1 MVIASTVDRNAVS
14 ADSIQLR
21 LNRLVEHVREALL
34 NPEIKGSYMQAT
46 KTGTEDFAWC
56 DRLPDEEIFYGS
68 FTEFSGQ
75 GESTGT
81 MKLRIRY
88 WRVLKRS
95 SWRDMAA
102 TGFGRVMLLGL
113 LSWLDQEI

>member
-34 NPEIKGSYMQAT
+34 NPEIKGSYMQAI

-56 DRLPDEEIFYGS
+56 DRLLDEEIFDGS
-68 FTEFSGQ
+68 FTEFQ
-75 GESTGT
+75 DKEESTGT
-81 MKLRIRY
+81 MELRIRY

-95 SWRDMAA
+95 SWRDMARDWLR
-102 TGFGRVMLLGL
+102 TGYA
-113 LSWLDQEI
+113 